1 MSLGRQGLDPRQGV
15 PPPGGHGRSETP
27 LWCSVLTAPPA
38 AQHTCLYLPTWDR
51 PYPPP
56 GAGPPPARAALRA
69 CPAPA
74 LPRERPTHP
83 PWQRVRVQMATL
95 TFHKQALAQVAHS
108 PAEPDTRGLTPQEGP
123 CQSLGPGDQ
132 GCSDQARPCQRSRPG
147 FHLLLSAAFTA
158 LPPTSM
164 ELAFSPQL
172 DPRACTGL
180 VPTGKCSSEFTR
192 NQTAGQAEPRP
203 QDSRPQ
209 GIAPRLQLRGT
220 PRESLQ
226 QNREHHR
233 KQEGHACHQLC
244 TETEMGKQAP
254 TKGRRQPGICP
265 PSPAGLSCKTVPLA
279 GMVDGA
285 PR

>member
-180 VPTGKCSSEFTR
+180 VPMGKCSSEFTR
-192 NQTAGQAEPRP
+192 NQTAGQADRGL
-203 QDSRPQ
+203 R
-209 GIAPRLQLRGT
+209 IA
-220 PRESLQ
+220 
-226 QNREHHR
+226 
-233 KQEGHACHQLC
+233 
-244 TETEMGKQAP
+244 
-254 TKGRRQPGICP
+254 GRRASRHGCSSVGPHERA
-265 PSPAGLSCKTVPLA
+265 SSRTVSTTASRRATRATSSAQRRRWGSKHLQRGGDSLA
-279 GMVDGA
+279 SA
-285 PR
+285 LHHPQA